1 MRRFLRILINTTTAV
16 SGVLCVATVGVWV
29 RSHFVVDGIEWVS
42 PAGPAPSEVRE
53 WYFGS
58 AYGTIFISRA
68 GVTIPRLDAVQSAA
82 WDAWRARISSGMGWK
97 SRPLRSGT
105 SPSSGFIFAHDRD
118 DVPTAWSPGV
128 MVRLDR
134 LRIGLPNWLI
144 ALVTAILP
152 AWAALRY
159 FRRRRVRKIGLCT
172 KCGYDLR
179 ATPDRCPECG
189 TPAR

>member
-1 MRRFLRILINTTTAV
+1 VKRVLRTLLTIATAL
-16 SGVLCVATVGVWV
+16 SAVLCVAVVVLWIRG
-29 RSHFVVDGIEWVS
+29 HFVVDGIEWVS

-82 WDAWRARISSGMGWK
+82 WDAWRARISSGVGWK
-97 SRPLRSGT
+97 SRPLRNGIP
-105 SPSSGFIFAHDRD
+105 PSSGFIFAHDRD

-128 MVRLDR
+128 TVRLDR

-159 FRRRRVRKIGLCT
+159 FRRRRVRTIGHCT

-189 TPAR
+189 TVPR